1 MSDTTPVEELDLTE
15 LGIAIRSFR
24 NLFYHRTVL
33 LEGIRRMAV
42 RNLTHLADA
51 KRRCGVNS
59 SEVEHEWVP
68 RVRAKML
75 ADQGME
81 NNPTNRTI
89 LLPATFLPVQVYLAL
104 FYAELECVRDWQ
116 GQSEILSNEGLLQ
129 YLYEN
134 DEAINKLRRYRHSF
148 LHPKPT
154 AGRREQEYLAHSES
168 FQRTPEM
175 QEVLDSYLRKV
186 NSDLF
191 GALKDLVGRLPEN
204 AKLACVGLAL
214 KASSSWMDVHCDQE
228 GQKHV
233 ETEQTK
239 LYETL
244 VSMAEAGQPWVTPT
258 PRQTEIIVEL
268 AGYMSTVSRSR
279 KEYQF
284 EVSET
289 RQPPMAPPLVMPL
302 FRSVGSERY
311 GDSRTARQVARSDG
325 AIGRLLAAAAVM
337 LNEDVGRK
345 AGHPGEKLL
354 SREEFE
360 AVIDDHVGR
369 GLSQLNLAAG
379 PARLTLA
386 LCYEPLRWYSALKQ
400 EDPTVHDDTLSAFIG
415 DSLVTLREFRN
426 SVFHVSGPDK
436 DPNDLDT
443 AIAEPFVKNMGHL
456 YLGLAG
462 FFGIRSRPPVQLL
475 LP

>member
-1 MSDTTPVEELDLTE
+1 MSATTRVEELDLTE
-15 LGIAIRSFR
+15 IGIAVRSFR

-51 KRRCGVNS
+51 KRQCGVNS
-59 SEVEHEWVP
+59 SEAEHEWVP

-75 ADQGME
+75 ADQGLE

-116 GQSEILSNEGLLQ
+116 GQSKILSNEGLLR
-129 YLYEN
+129 YLDDN

-154 AGRREQEYLAHSES
+154 AGRREQEYLAHGES
-168 FQRTPEM
+168 FQKTPEM
-175 QEVLDSYLRKV
+175 QDVLDSYLRRL

-191 GALKDLVGRLPEN
+191 GALQDLVGRLPEN
-204 AKLACVGLAL
+204 DRLACVGLAL
-214 KASSSWMDVHCDQE
+214 KSSSDWMDVHCDQE
-228 GQKHV
+228 GQRHV
-233 ETEQTK
+233 ETQQAK
-239 LYETL
+239 LYERL
-244 VSMAEAGQPWVTPT
+244 VSMADAGQPWVTPT
-258 PRQTEIIVEL
+258 PRQTEILVEL
-268 AGYMSTVSRSR
+268 AGYMSTVARSR

-289 RQPPMAPPLVMPL
+289 RQPGMEPRLVLPL
-302 FRSVGSERY
+302 FRGVGSERY
-311 GDSRTARQVARSDG
+311 GDSRVARQAVRSYG

-337 LNEDVGRK
+337 LNEDVARK
-345 AGHPGEKLL
+345 AGHPGDKLL

-360 AVIDDHVGR
+360 AVVDEKVGR
-369 GLSQLNLAAG
+369 GLSQLSLAAA
-379 PARLTLA
+379 PARLTFA
-386 LCYEPLRWYSALKQ
+386 LLYEPLRCYSELKQ
-400 EDPTVHDDTLSAFIG
+400 EDPSVHDDTLSAFIG

-426 SVFHVSGPDK
+426 SVFHVPGPDK
-436 DPNDLDT
+436 DPDHLDT
-443 AIAEPFVKNMGHL
+443 AIVEPLVKNMGHL
-456 YLGLAG
+456 YLDLAG
-462 FFGIRSRPPVQLL
+462 FFRIHDRPPG
-475 LP
+475 